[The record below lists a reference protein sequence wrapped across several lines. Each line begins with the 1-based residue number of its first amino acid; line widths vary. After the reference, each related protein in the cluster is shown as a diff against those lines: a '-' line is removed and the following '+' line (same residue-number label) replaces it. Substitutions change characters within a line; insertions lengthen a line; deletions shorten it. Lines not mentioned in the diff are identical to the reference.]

1 MRGLVFY
8 CKAAPLSEGLRSG
21 QERIVSRRGGL
32 SSQNAIDH
40 GRFCSDLAPVGER
53 PQVSNDEGLWVTRA
67 APPFLAAVSRA
78 RWDGS
83 ASHTLLDWQ
92 RITCARS
99 REPAAGGLAR
109 KTRKTGLVC
118 VVAVSAIIGLRSDG
132 YASQARCD
140 GCGPRGSVKRVVP
153 PTGFEPV
160 PCPQKGVALSR

>member
-67 APPFLAAVSRA
+67 ALPFLAAVSRA

-83 ASHTLLDWQ
+83 ASHAREVESPPLAALPGKQERQGWFVWWQYPQSSACDLTGMRLKRGVMDADRVDRLKGRAPDW
-92 RITCARS
+92 I
-99 REPAAGGLAR
+99 
-109 KTRKTGLVC
+109 
-118 VVAVSAIIGLRSDG
+118 
-132 YASQARCD
+132 
-140 GCGPRGSVKRVVP
+140 
-153 PTGFEPV
+153 
-160 PCPQKGVALSR
+160 